1 MGSRG
6 VPVTRAG
13 AMIVGGLVAAFL
25 GVDAE
30 GKALE
35 DVAKPLGV
43 IGRPPEAIF
52 RTGAPQTVT

>member
-1 MGSRG
+1 M
-6 VPVTRAG
+6 TRAG